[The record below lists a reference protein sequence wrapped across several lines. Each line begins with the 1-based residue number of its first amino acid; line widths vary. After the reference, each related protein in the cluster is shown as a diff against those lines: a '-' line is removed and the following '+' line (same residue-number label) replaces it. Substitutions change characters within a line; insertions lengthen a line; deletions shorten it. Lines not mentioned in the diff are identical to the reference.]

1 MVQDDLC
8 VFEQKN
14 NINRQILVGVELG
27 CWALLWLNSSEKAKD
42 FL

>member
-14 NINRQILVGVELG
+14 NINRQIIVGVE
-27 CWALLWLNSSEKAKD
+27 WAVGHYYG
-42 FL
+42 

>member
-14 NINRQILVGVELG
+14 DINRQIIVGVEWVVG
-27 CWALLWLNSSEKAKD
+27 HYYG
-42 FL
+42 

>member
-14 NINRQILVGVELG
+14 NINRQILVGVE
-27 CWALLWLNSSEKAKD
+27 WAIGHCYG
-42 FL
+42 

>member
-14 NINRQILVGVELG
+14 NINRQILVDVE
-27 CWALLWLNSSEKAKD
+27 WAISHYYG
-42 FL
+42 